1 LLEDAELFKNLIPLD
16 ILESLPL
23 PLLRRLR
30 ELQRKRRA
38 YRAQQQQSVSGGNH
52 ATGNININTSALSEL
67 LMDEM

>member
-38 YRAQQQQSVSGGNH
+38 YRTQQQNVSGGNH
-52 ATGNININTSALSEL
+52 ATGNINIDTSALSEL